1 MANTNVNRINTT
13 VTDSNMSNISTA
25 FTAIN
30 AALAGS
36 TVALTDEE
44 RNSLFSLSVD
54 NKEFAHDAL
63 AQGLL
68 LYSQMP
74 PAMQVIVDNLKNDL
88 VLNSQMETL
97 IDTLIA
103 ALLLRAS
110 DTRRLSGHEG
120 YVGALALYKI
130 IEAMAGMGIEGFQA
144 AYDVLKPRFEGR
156 GGSTPNPNP

>member
-13 VTDSNMSNISTA
+13 VTDANMGNITTA
-25 FTAIN
+25 VTDINTA
-30 AALAGS
+30 LDGS

-44 RNSLFSLSVD
+44 RSSLFSLSVD

-63 AQGLL
+63 AQGQL

-74 PAMQVIVDNLKNDL
+74 PAMQTIVDNLKNDL
-88 VLNSQMETL
+88 VLNSQMEKL
-97 IDTLIA
+97 IDTQFSTLQM
-103 ALLLRAS
+103 RAS

-144 AYDVLKPRFEGR
+144 AYDVLKKRFEGQ
-156 GGSTPNPNP
+156 GGSAPIPNP